1 MAKSF
6 AVVVLTLII
15 LTAALAQTSEYDILK
30 DGNKV
35 GSCKVE
41 MDKRGGGFLIR
52 KNAQITQGA
61 DAQIIEEAMIVNA
74 NWLPESYDLNVN
86 SDKEQVSLRLAFNS
100 GNVSV
105 AGKLGMGEVNQIIA
119 TTGETSIWSDRISI
133 TSALILL
140 PRVDYSVIGQINEFP
155 VVLPEKLET
164 GIVTLTVKGSD
175 ANGFLVHGTVP
186 GGWEFDVSFDPQKN
200 YIARYSVKGGYEL
213 VPAKAEKA
221 SMTDLPKG
229 YNPLP
234 LSLMNDA
241 DFLANLSNSKNLTGG
256 IAFVFPPDI
265 ADRLYLNRFSQEFAG
280 VISAGEVSGRVESKK
295 MGHKVKK
302 TPNWPLYYDL
312 RGVEAHYSMPERD
325 IDSDDPQIIDRA
337 EKTVKPAKTL
347 WDAARAINLWV
358 YRNIEYAEIT
368 GSASET
374 FKTMKG
380 DSRAKALVCAALCRA
395 AGIPAR
401 IVTGI
406 IYAEGPT
413 DHTWVEVYLGEEAGW
428 GPIDPTL
435 GEADRINAA
444 HISLWLGTPQPPVY
458 AKDVALDG
466 VNVSY

>member
-1 MAKSF
+1 
-6 AVVVLTLII
+6 
-15 LTAALAQTSEYDILK
+15 
-30 DGNKV
+30 
-35 GSCKVE
+35 
-41 MDKRGGGFLIR
+41 
-52 KNAQITQGA
+52 
-61 DAQIIEEAMIVNA
+61 
-74 NWLPESYDLNVN
+74 
-86 SDKEQVSLRLAFNS
+86 
-100 GNVSV
+100 
-105 AGKLGMGEVNQIIA
+105 
-119 TTGETSIWSDRISI
+119 
-133 TSALILL
+133 
-140 PRVDYSVIGQINEFP
+140 
-155 VVLPEKLET
+155 
-164 GIVTLTVKGSD
+164 
-175 ANGFLVHGTVP
+175 
-186 GGWEFDVSFDPQKN
+186 
-200 YIARYSVKGGYEL
+200 
-213 VPAKAEKA
+213 
-221 SMTDLPKG
+221 
-229 YNPLP
+229 
-234 LSLMNDA
+234 
-241 DFLANLSNSKNLTGG
+241 
-256 IAFVFPPDI
+256 
-265 ADRLYLNRFSQEFAG
+265 
-280 VISAGEVSGRVESKK
+280 
-295 MGHKVKK
+295 
-302 TPNWPLYYDL
+302 
-312 RGVEAHYSMPERD
+312 MPERD